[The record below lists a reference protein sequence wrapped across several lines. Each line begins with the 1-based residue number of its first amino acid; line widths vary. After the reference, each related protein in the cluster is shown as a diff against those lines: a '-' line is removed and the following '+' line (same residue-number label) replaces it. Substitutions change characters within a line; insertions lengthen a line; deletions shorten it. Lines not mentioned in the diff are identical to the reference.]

1 MRGKCQAFVLYRQ
14 TWQCNENITDY
25 GGKRAVVLPTG
36 CPCSAGLLAGI
47 CRTKAKVPAIPRG
60 WGGGAWLQMT
70 SALQLNSTVK
80 PMFSDHIKREL
91 FLAFQ
96 TDVCLLLYDSSLY
109 YSNPAISNY
118 LSENPKYV
126 LFYMVA

>member
-1 MRGKCQAFVLYRQ
+1 MPPQCGAFSRDLQ
-14 TWQCNENITDY
+14 DKSQ
-25 GGKRAVVLPTG
+25 
-36 CPCSAGLLAGI
+36 S
-47 CRTKAKVPAIPRG
+47 PRYSPG
-60 WGGGAWLQMT
+60 VGGAWLQMT

-96 TDVCLLLYDSSLY
+96 TDVCLLLYDSSLC

>member
-1 MRGKCQAFVLYRQ
+1 MKNNRLWGEKGRGFTNWMPLQCGAFSRDLQ
-14 TWQCNENITDY
+14 DKSQ
-25 GGKRAVVLPTG
+25 
-36 CPCSAGLLAGI
+36 S
-47 CRTKAKVPAIPRG
+47 PRYSPG
-60 WGGGAWLQMT
+60 VGGGAWLQMT

>member
-1 MRGKCQAFVLYRQ
+1 MKVHFFEKWFEHVIESLSGIILG
-14 TWQCNENITDY
+14 TTDSY
-25 GGKRAVVLPTG
+25 
-36 CPCSAGLLAGI
+36 
-47 CRTKAKVPAIPRG
+47 
-60 WGGGAWLQMT
+60 
-70 SALQLNSTVK
+70 LQLNSTVK

-91 FLAFQ
+91 LLAFQ